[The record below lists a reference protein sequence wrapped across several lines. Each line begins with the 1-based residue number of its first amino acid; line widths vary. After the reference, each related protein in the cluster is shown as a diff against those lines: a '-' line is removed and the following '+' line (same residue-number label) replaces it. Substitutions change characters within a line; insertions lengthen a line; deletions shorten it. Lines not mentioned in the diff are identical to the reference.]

1 MLCTVVQMSRSGAEL
16 ELGWVPDED
25 VLGLVLHVR
34 VPRDP
39 ELGDGVHLSGEI
51 VSQLMHRTSTRVGI
65 RFRRAG
71 LLHEELLE
79 LLLRLRNL

>member
-1 MLCTVVQMSRSGAEL
+1 MCSRL
-16 ELGWVPDED
+16 M
-25 VLGLVLHVR
+25 LHVR

-39 ELGDGVHLSGEI
+39 ERGDAVHLTGEI
-51 VSQLMHRTSTRVGI
+51 VYQVMPRRRGTRVGI
-65 RFRRAG
+65 RFRPAG

>member
-1 MLCTVVQMSRSGAEL
+1 MLCTVVEMSRNGAEL

-39 ELGDGVHLSGEI
+39 ERGDDVHLSGEI
-51 VSQLMHRTSTRVGI
+51 VHQVVHRASTRVGI

-71 LLHEELLE
+71 LLPEELLE
-79 LLLRLRNL
+79 LLIRLRNL